1 PGIPFRCSWS
11 FVALALHQQ
20 GQHGL
25 SRDLLRL
32 PPAAALAFGMQAGI
46 QYRAL
51 DAEQLVVRL
60 AAHFQDLVHWQRLA
74 QTLQIFLQA
83 GLGIL
88 ELGHRRQ
95 LLQAVLVKAQNQ
107 LAAGHKAAVEIDRT
121 DDSLQ
126 AVGQYRFAAVT
137 AALDLAAAKSQVLS
151 QLQRPRYL
159 GQAAAVDQCGA
170 QAAEHALAFL
180 RAATEQLVGD
190 DEIERAIAKKL
201 QTLVVATLGAAM
213 GQRLDQQI
221 LIAELIA

>member
-1 PGIPFRCSWS
+1 PFRRPCDSAESTCRRWGDRQGRPSLPGIPFRCSWS
-11 FVALALHQQ
+11 LVALALHQQ

-25 SRDLLRL
+25 CRDLLRL

-151 QLQRPRYL
+151 QLQRAR
-159 GQAAAVDQCGA
+159 
-170 QAAEHALAFL
+170 
-180 RAATEQLVGD
+180 
-190 DEIERAIAKKL
+190 
-201 QTLVVATLGAAM
+201 
-213 GQRLDQQI
+213 
-221 LIAELIA
+221 